1 MKISLY
7 LSVVVIA
14 SIISFSAFAS
24 EKVDQDDNQLL
35 LASCQSLATTS
46 EQVKARHCAY
56 YILGFVA
63 AAQVIDPIVKK
74 KETEKKRKS
83 FGVMSRPFFNKEK
96 IPPARYF
103 PFCVPKYESESRV
116 IETVSKQLK
125 PDKTDSIIMLRD
137 MIFKALKSEYPCKK
151 G

>member
-7 LSVVVIA
+7 LSVVVIT
-14 SIISFSAFAS
+14 SIISFSAIAS
-24 EKVDQDDNQLL
+24 EKTDQDVNQVL
-35 LASCQSLATTS
+35 LASCQSLATTP
-46 EQVKARHCAY
+46 EQVIAKHCVY

-63 AAQVIDPIVKK
+63 AAQTIDPIVKK
-74 KETEKKRKS
+74 KETERKRKS
-83 FGVMSRPFFNKEK
+83 FGVMSRPFFSKEK
-96 IPPARYF
+96 IPPARFF
-103 PFCVPKYESESRV
+103 PFCVPKYESEASV

-125 PDKTDSIIMLRD
+125 ADKTDSVIMLRD